1 MAQVTGGSSA
11 DRGSPF
17 WHAESELALDRDC
30 ALVSA
35 DEHGEAQDL
44 VGISAANL
52 FEKLG
57 RELEIEDRPRGAD
70 RSYGSRERL
79 ILVSLDVELDNRNA
93 CWVDA

>member
-30 ALVSA
+30 ALVST

-52 FEKLG
+52 SEEKG
-57 RELEIEDRPRGAD
+57 GKLEIEDRPRGAD
-70 RSYGSRERL
+70 RSYGSRKRL
-79 ILVSLDVELDNRNA
+79 ILMSLDVEFDNRNA